1 MELGLVRK
9 IDIDQ
14 EMQQAYLDYAMSTIV
29 ARALPDARDGLKPV
43 HRRILYAM
51 YDMGLRADSPY
62 KKSARIVGEVL
73 GKYHPHGDSAVYEA
87 MARMAQDFSMRTL
100 LVDGQGNFG
109 SIDGDPPA
117 AMRYTEARL
126 AAPALELL
134 TDIGKNTVDF
144 APNFDDTLTEPNVLP
159 AALPNLLVN
168 GATGIA
174 VGMSTSIPPHNL
186 GEVVDALVY
195 MLERW
200 EKLDDI
206 SVGQLMNFVQGPDFP
221 TGGVIV
227 QQKGEEGLEAAYGSG
242 RGRVSIQAKVHIEE
256 MDRGRSRLIVTELP
270 YMVNKSSLIERIAS
284 LARESNIEGITDLR
298 DESDRHGMRI
308 VIELTKNVEPEKVL
322 AELYRRTPMQSTF
335 SIILL
340 ALVDDEPRMLTLKQA
355 LRVYLEHRLTV
366 IKRRSEHDL
375 DKARQRAHIL
385 EGYLVALKNLDEVI
399 KLIRAAADVETA
411 RTRLMKRFRL
421 TEIQANAILEM
432 QLRRL
437 AALERKKIETEYKEI
452 KLDIKTLEALLK
464 SPRKMRAVVADELIE
479 VKADYGDRRR
489 TQIVSLKKGKAA
501 QLLTARDLLPEQ
513 TVWVGVTA
521 DGLASRT
528 RDEKT
533 PRPSGNDAPRWLVKA
548 STTDTLYL
556 VSEGGKAAAIAVH
569 TLLEAEKLGDGT
581 PWHKVSPLREND
593 KLAAVFTLPSRKSTL
608 PEETYVFSVTRGG
621 MVKKSLVSE
630 LPGPAAQTFTLVKV
644 NEGDSLRWVVLT
656 DGTKEI
662 LLAVSSGLAIRFKEE
677 DVRPMGL
684 IAAGVNGVK
693 LGVGD
698 EVVGA
703 EVMPAKGEIFLIATD
718 GKAKRVPVRD
728 FPTQGRY
735 GRGVIAWQLPK
746 GVNLAGTAS
755 GKPNSVATVHLLNL
769 APKSTRLDAAPVRK
783 RAAVRGESAVE
794 VKAGDTITAVVM
806 GWDVENFVNLGEKK
820 EGKKASAT
828 SASRGKTA
836 SRKPAARKTRT
847 KSSTNG
853 KRSTATSSSSRK
865 NPATKTK
872 PTAKPSS
879 QAKKLTSQKTT
890 GRKK

>member
-1 MELGLVRK
+1 M
-9 IDIDQ
+9 
-14 EMQQAYLDYAMSTIV
+14 
-29 ARALPDARDGLKPV
+29 
-43 HRRILYAM
+43 
-51 YDMGLRADSPY
+51 
-62 KKSARIVGEVL
+62 
-73 GKYHPHGDSAVYEA
+73 
-87 MARMAQDFSMRTL
+87 
-100 LVDGQGNFG
+100 
-109 SIDGDPPA
+109 
-117 AMRYTEARL
+117 
-126 AAPALELL
+126 
-134 TDIGKNTVDF
+134 
-144 APNFDDTLTEPNVLP
+144 
-159 AALPNLLVN
+159 
-168 GATGIA
+168 
-174 VGMSTSIPPHNL
+174 
-186 GEVVDALVY
+186 
-195 MLERW
+195 
-200 EKLDDI
+200 
-206 SVGQLMNFVQGPDFP
+206 
-221 TGGVIV
+221 
-227 QQKGEEGLEAAYGSG
+227 
-242 RGRVSIQAKVHIEE
+242 
-256 MDRGRSRLIVTELP
+256 
-270 YMVNKSSLIERIAS
+270 
-284 LARESNIEGITDLR
+284 
-298 DESDRHGMRI
+298 
-308 VIELTKNVEPEKVL
+308 
-322 AELYRRTPMQSTF
+322 
-335 SIILL
+335 
-340 ALVDDEPRMLTLKQA
+340 
-355 LRVYLEHRLTV
+355 
-366 IKRRSEHDL
+366 
-375 DKARQRAHIL
+375 
-385 EGYLVALKNLDEVI
+385 
-399 KLIRAAADVETA
+399 
-411 RTRLMKRFRL
+411 
-421 TEIQANAILEM
+421 
-432 QLRRL
+432 
-437 AALERKKIETEYKEI
+437 
-452 KLDIKTLEALLK
+452 
-464 SPRKMRAVVADELIE
+464 
-479 VKADYGDRRR
+479 
-489 TQIVSLKKGKAA
+489 
-501 QLLTARDLLPEQ
+501 
-513 TVWVGVTA
+513 
-521 DGLASRT
+521 ASRT

-872 PTAKPSS
+872 PAATSSS
-879 QAKKLTSQKTT
+879 QVKKPTSRKTT